1 MAGTDNPNHAD
12 YPLNPFD
19 RGGFSHSDP
28 LRRSTKSTFLFPA
41 TAAARLIE
49 QRKGR
54 YDDLSESVEEIEL
67 RLRTLASIMG
77 MLPTNDES
85 PSAT

>member
-1 MAGTDNPNHAD
+1 MTRTDNPNHAD
-12 YPLNPFD
+12 YPVNPLE
-19 RGGFSHSDP
+19 RSGFSHTDP

-41 TAAARLIE
+41 IAAARLAE

-54 YDDLSESVEEIEL
+54 YDDFSESVEEVEL

-85 PSAT
+85 PSAA

>member
-1 MAGTDNPNHAD
+1 MARTDNPNHAD

-41 TAAARLIE
+41 IAAARLIE

-85 PSAT
+85 PSAA

>member
-1 MAGTDNPNHAD
+1 MARTDNPNHAD
-12 YPLNPFD
+12 YPLNSLD
-19 RGGFSHSDP
+19 RGGLSHSDP

-41 TAAARLIE
+41 IAAARLIE

-54 YDDLSESVEEIEL
+54 YDDLSEPIEDVEL

-85 PSAT
+85 PSAS

>member
-1 MAGTDNPNHAD
+1 MAKSDNPNHAD
-12 YPLNPFD
+12 NPMNPLEP
-19 RGGFSHSDP
+19 GGLSHTDP
-28 LRRSTKSTFLFPA
+28 LRRSTKSALLFPA
-41 TAAARLIE
+41 IAAARLIE

-54 YDDLSESVEEIEL
+54 YDDLSEPAEEVEL

-85 PSAT
+85 PSAA

>member
-1 MAGTDNPNHAD
+1 MARSENPNHKD
-12 YPLNPFD
+12 YSMNPLE
-19 RGGFSHSDP
+19 RSGFSHTDP

-41 TAAARLIE
+41 KAAARLIE

-54 YDDLSESVEEIEL
+54 YDILSESDEEVEL

-85 PSAT
+85 PSAA

>member
-12 YPLNPFD
+12 YPMNPLE
-19 RGGFSHSDP
+19 RGGFFHADP

-41 TAAARLIE
+41 IAAARLAD

-54 YDDLSESVEEIEL
+54 YDDFSESVEEVEL

-85 PSAT
+85 PSAA

>member
-41 TAAARLIE
+41 IAAARLIE

-85 PSAT
+85 PSAS